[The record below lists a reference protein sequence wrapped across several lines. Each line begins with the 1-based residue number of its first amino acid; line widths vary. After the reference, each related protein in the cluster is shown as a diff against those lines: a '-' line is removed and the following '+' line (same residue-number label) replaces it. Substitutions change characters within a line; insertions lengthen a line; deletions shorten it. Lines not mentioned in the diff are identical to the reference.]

1 MIPYSQLRG
10 TFRSASRAALPVL
23 SLLALAPL
31 AVAQVGPAPTPGP
44 VPPATPTPVPQPQ
57 PVAPTPAPKD
67 PRQTDTPGQ
76 AQPGTGAT
84 PAPTP
89 TPTGT
94 PAPKTVEEL
103 TKGFDKTEGLFT
115 TYRKVENNRQKW
127 LAEVKE
133 SQVGPLFMMQSTFAS
148 GNSGQ
153 AESGRPATDLLWRFE
168 KTPDDRLILSTPNT
182 WFRSSDPNAKKAIE
196 RDFPEGNLAVF
207 TPLARNKERGTIL
220 IDFSP
225 LFDGSIT
232 GLSTAFQSSG
242 LSIFGPSTSYNL
254 DPELSFIEK
263 LKNFPNNIVVES
275 RYHFKRSGP
284 GGVGL
289 SGTQADGRSLPVRV
303 TYNLYPL
310 TDSGYR
316 PRLADPRVGFF
327 INGQLSEG
335 RTGFETFDDDASS
348 DPRVLYINRWNL
360 QKKDPSAKL
369 SEPVKP
375 ITFYLDNSIP
385 VAYRGAVRNGILAWN
400 TAFEPLGFKG
410 AVQVKDAPL
419 NDWDT
424 ADMRYNTI
432 RWVAVPPSQGGASAV
447 ALLRENPLTGEII
460 NAGINVNSNWVRVAF
475 QEKLEVVNPQED
487 VRKGTKHE
495 HAPGIACELTGEMV
509 ENAALGYEASQV
521 LGPAIDNKAYTNQ
534 LLRAVVAHEF
544 GHVLGLRHNFVAS
557 TFLTPKELSNAGVV
571 KAKGGV
577 TASLMD
583 YVGFNAFGLK
593 TGAPLFNWGPAK
605 YDRWAIAYGY
615 TPVDAKS
622 PKAEKASLVPIVA
635 RTHEPGLAFQTDDL
649 ADNLDPTIVR
659 YDLSRDPLA
668 YADRTLRVNR
678 ELLRTLGKRHPK
690 KGETYASFTRRLR
703 GLLRSPAGPA
713 GQAARYIGGVIN
725 RREVRGDKGE
735 SAAFRPV
742 PLDQQRRALDLIS
755 RAVFAPNAFSFP
767 KEYLSKTAPDPY
779 DFSDLGAAS
788 GYPFRDDIASV
799 RANVLGSLF
808 SPTRLGR
815 MANMSWKFPGQTM
828 ELPELFTHVR
838 KDVWG
843 NLSPKTVV
851 TAEQRD
857 TQRVHLQVLTDF
869 VTEKTDVNNDAKVIA
884 AGELQALKKALA
896 APRKSSPDAMTRLF
910 FADALRKINAALTKK
925 AD

>member
-1 MIPYSQLRG
+1 MILRSHLRVAL
-10 TFRSASRAALPVL
+10 RSATRVTLPVL
-23 SLLALAPL
+23 SLLAIAPL
-31 AVAQVGPAPTPGP
+31 AVAQVGPAPTPNPTP
-44 VPPATPTPVPQPQ
+44 VATPTPAPEPQ

-76 AQPGTGAT
+76 KEPTAGTT

-94 PAPKTVEEL
+94 PAPKTIEEL

-127 LAEVKE
+127 LAEIKE
-133 SQVGPLFMMQSTFAS
+133 SQIGPLFMMQSTFAS

-168 KTPDDRLILSTPNT
+168 KTPDERLILSTPNT

-196 RDFPEGNLAVF
+196 RDFPEGYLAVF
-207 TPLARNKERGTIL
+207 SPLARNKERGTIL

-225 LFDGSIT
+225 LFDGSVT
-232 GLSTAFQSSG
+232 GLNTAFQSSG
-242 LSIFGPSTSYNL
+242 ISLFGPSVSYNL

-284 GGVGL
+284 GGGGL

-310 TDSGYR
+310 TDSGYK

-348 DPRVLYINRWNL
+348 DPRVAYINRWNL
-360 QKKDPSAKL
+360 KKKDPTAKL

-385 VAYRGAVRNGILAWN
+385 VAYRGAVRNGILSWN
-400 TAFEPLGFKG
+400 AAFEPLGFKG

-475 QEKLEVVNPQED
+475 QEKIEVVNPQED
-487 VRKGTKHE
+487 VRKGPKLE
-495 HAPGIACELTGEMV
+495 SAPGIACELTGEML

-521 LGPAIDNKAYTNQ
+521 LGPPLDNKTYTNQ

-544 GHVLGLRHNFVAS
+544 GHVLGLRHNFAAS
-557 TFLTPKELSNAGVV
+557 TYLTPQELSNAGVV
-571 KAKGGV
+571 KARGGV

-605 YDRWAIAYGY
+605 YDRWAVAYGY
-615 TPVDAKS
+615 TPVEAKS
-622 PKAEKASLVPIVA
+622 PKAEKPALAKITA
-635 RTHEPGLAFQTDDL
+635 RTHEPGLTYQGDEL
-649 ADNLDPTIVR
+649 ADAFDPTIVR

-668 YADRTLRVNR
+668 YAERTLRVNR
-678 ELLRTLGKRHPK
+678 ELLRTLGQRHPK

-703 GLLRSPAGPA
+703 SLLRSPAGPA
-713 GQAARYIGGVIN
+713 SQAARYVGGVVN

-735 SAAFRPV
+735 GASFRPV
-742 PLDQQRRALDLIS
+742 PLAEQRRALDLITKN
-755 RAVFAPNAFSFP
+755 VFSLDAFKIP
-767 KEYLSKTAPDPY
+767 KSYLTKTAPDPY
-779 DFSDLGAAS
+779 DFGDPGASQA
-788 GYPFRDDIASV
+788 YPFRDDIAMV
-799 RANVLGSLF
+799 RANSIGTLLSGD
-808 SPTRLGR
+808 RLNR
-815 MANMSWKFPGQTM
+815 MANQTWKFPGQTM
-828 ELPELFTHVR
+828 DMPELFG
-838 KDVWG
+838 KLYSSIWG
-843 NLSPKTVV
+843 NIGAKTVT

-857 TQRVHLQVLTDF
+857 MQRLHLTALLNIATD
-869 VTEKTDVNNDAKVIA
+869 KTSAPGDADLVAFGQLQKLKASIA
-884 AGELQALKKALA
+884 G
-896 APRKSSPDAMTRLF
+896 PRKTSPDAMTRLF
-910 FADALRKINAALTKK
+910 YADILRKIDLALTKK
-925 AD
+925 PE